1 MAIAAACFFLTF
13 RSLSSSFSH
22 PCSDV
27 NMRLFLLLSQPFGN
41 SAAVLLFV
49 EEGILVLLF
58 CCWCCSLTH
67 AHTRPAKLFFFV
79 SPSTVFVC
87 YLQGLF
93 VSSWCHL
100 ISFSQ
105 CVARRP
111 ACCPLQR
118 VGALFCSFTFA
129 FGDFTV
135 PALFPHRSAGRVSLF
150 SSFVVAPFF
159 HCCSQNELCRV
170 RTPSK
175 CGGSASFPFQVPF
188 LFFCFEGT

>member
-1 MAIAAACFFLTF
+1 M
-13 RSLSSSFSH
+13 
-22 PCSDV
+22 V
-27 NMRLFLLLSQPFGN
+27 LLL
-41 SAAVLLFV
+41 V
-49 EEGILVLLF
+49 EEGILL
-58 CCWCCSLTH
+58 
-67 AHTRPAKLFFFV
+67 LFFFV
-79 SPSTVFVC
+79 VGVAHSRTHIHVQQSCFFFCLCFNSVCLLLARAFCFALVSPHV
-87 YLQGLF
+87 
-93 VSSWCHL
+93 
-100 ISFSQ
+100 FSQ

-170 RTPSK
+170 RTPRK
-175 CGGSASFPFQVPF
+175 CGGSASFPLQVPF
-188 LFFCFEGT
+188 LIFFFKALEAVFAA

>member
-1 MAIAAACFFLTF
+1 M
-13 RSLSSSFSH
+13 
-22 PCSDV
+22 
-27 NMRLFLLLSQPFGN
+27 
-41 SAAVLLFV
+41 
-49 EEGILVLLF
+49 VLLF
-58 CCWCCSLTH
+58 CRGGDSGT
-67 AHTRPAKLFFFV
+67 FFFV
-79 SPSTVFVC
+79 VGVAHSRTHIHVQQSCFFFVFASTVFVC

-93 VSSWCHL
+93 VSPRYHL

-175 CGGSASFPFQVPF
+175 CGGSASFPLQVPF
-188 LFFCFEGT
+188 LFFFFQGT